1 MSLAGSNGG
10 RLLLKSNRDGFRAD
24 KDKQGSCSLHGTLHR
39 DKRLRSDA
47 GGRMWGSKEGGC
59 NNPDLT
65 MDDDVFDDVT
75 PSPLPGLMAAVA
87 CRGSGGGVGS
97 HAIFINP
104 PDSHQNARLNYISK
118 GKCLSYL

>member
-24 KDKQGSCSLHGTLHR
+24 KDNQGSCSLHGTLHR
-39 DKRLRSDA
+39 DKRLRSEA

-65 MDDDVFDDVT
+65 MDDDMYYSYVKVCY
-75 PSPLPGLMAAVA
+75 LNIRYVML
-87 CRGSGGGVGS
+87 RYVGEN
-97 HAIFINP
+97 I
-104 PDSHQNARLNYISK
+104 K
-118 GKCLSYL
+118 